1 MKKDEALSTLIV
13 EGENLKRIFQHIQ
26 SWASDEDD
34 IDNLLNDPERKED
47 IEDCLENINNALE
60 VLNI

>member
-1 MKKDEALSTLIV
+1 MKKDEALSTLVV

-26 SWASDEDD
+26 SWANDEDD

-47 IEDCLENINNALE
+47 IENCLENINNALE
-60 VLNI
+60 VLDI